1 MRKIV
6 KKLGIPL
13 LSAATLLAPASAFAA
28 NSAAEQNNTSPG
40 VVNNPHGAY
49 LTGVY
54 PNMFAQAGYTKKEI
68 NAKINAAWQQ
78 LFHGNPGTNPDLYDG
93 QAVYYQLTPDMAYVE
108 DIGNH
113 DVRTEGM
120 GYAMMIAVQLNH
132 QKEFNS
138 LWNFA
143 KTNMQIKSGKTKDF
157 FAWHTK
163 TDGTIIDQGVAPD
176 GDQWIAAALSFA
188 AGRWGNDEGIYNY
201 EKEAKQI
208 LNAMWHNAD
217 SGGINMFD
225 KTTYLSTFSPPGAI
239 NFTDASYSL
248 PAFYKIF
255 ASVNPEDK
263 DLWEKAASA
272 GEQLLQN
279 AANPNT
285 GLAPCYSNFDGT
297 PFTPPWDKSA
307 DSYGGNF
314 NEDAWRAIANAN
326 IDAAWFGV
334 KPWQTQYS
342 NTLENFFESQGMNTY
357 NSRYHI
363 DGTPINTNLVSYEPQ
378 VHSPGLVSMNA
389 SSAIS
394 ATNSNK
400 MDFVN
405 QLWNLD
411 IPSGHAR
418 YYDGFLYMLGM
429 LYDSGQ
435 FQIWWPADRH

>member
-1 MRKIV
+1 
-6 KKLGIPL
+6 
-13 LSAATLLAPASAFAA
+13 
-28 NSAAEQNNTSPG
+28 
-40 VVNNPHGAY
+40 
-49 LTGVY
+49 
-54 PNMFAQAGYTKKEI
+54 
-68 NAKINAAWQQ
+68 
-78 LFHGNPGTNPDLYDG
+78 
-93 QAVYYQLTPDMAYVE
+93 
-108 DIGNH
+108 
-113 DVRTEGM
+113 
-120 GYAMMIAVQLNH
+120 
-132 QKEFNS
+132 
-138 LWNFA
+138 
-143 KTNMQIKSGKTKDF
+143 
-157 FAWHTK
+157 
-163 TDGTIIDQGVAPD
+163 
-176 GDQWIAAALSFA
+176 
-188 AGRWGNDEGIYNY
+188 
-201 EKEAKQI
+201 
-208 LNAMWHNAD
+208 
-217 SGGINMFD
+217 MFD

-248 PAFYKIF
+248 PAFYRIF

-297 PFTPPWDKSA
+297 PFAPPWDQSA

-326 IDAAWFGV
+326 VDAAWFGV

-400 MDFVN
+400 IDFVN
-405 QLWNLD
+405 QLWNTD